1 MSQEVG
7 LGGPGPVSRLAARF
21 RKAVEDRDAARR
33 QAEEAAK
40 KATEEASAARA
51 ELLRDLATLAREI
64 GSLVVKPEGDGL
76 TLRYGERYLHFGPSG
91 EGDRVRIE
99 FEGMGDEEHVLYR
112 QSELGHRW
120 VYSRQRRFRED
131 RIPLF
136 DAGIEDLLVRGL
148 GLPPPGDDPMG
159 DDPIVEPAPAGP
171 GRKKL

>member
-33 QAEEAAK
+33 QAEESSK
-40 KATEEASAARA
+40 KAILEAMAARA
-51 ELLRDLATLAREI
+51 DLMRDLATLAREI
-64 GSLVVKPEGDGL
+64 GSLDVKPEGDGL
-76 TLRYGERYLHFGPSG
+76 TLRFGERYLHFAPQG

-148 GLPPPGDDPMG
+148 GLPPPS
-159 DDPIVEPAPAGP
+159 DDPIPEPASKSPAS
-171 GRKKL
+171 KKL